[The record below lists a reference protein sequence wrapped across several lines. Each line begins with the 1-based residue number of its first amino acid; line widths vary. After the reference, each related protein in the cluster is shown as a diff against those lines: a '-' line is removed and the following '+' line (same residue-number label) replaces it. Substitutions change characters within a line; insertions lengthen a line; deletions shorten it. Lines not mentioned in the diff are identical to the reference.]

1 MTAERRG
8 GKAPASAEERTQ
20 ERSDKRGRERERLRL
35 TNGAK
40 APLDGSPPAKRRREG
55 ARRSEGKEKSIA
67 HLAPRRS
74 HEQHEATE
82 QHGYY
87 KKIAGERRRAIGG
100 RGRPR
105 RSRPCGKFRREFQA
119 TEELRGAPEKS
130 DRRSIFQ
137 RRGRL
142 IPKHFVSFAIGIFP
156 VAPSTDKK
164 ISRYRKRYFIEG
176 LDASKIKGEQLF
188 SRDLMCF
195 ALLRA
200 RSPSGKFT
208 RERERRRPKKQAKPS
223 RRARGNCDGGEALIF
238 YQSLLYYIL
247 D

>member
-55 ARRSEGKEKSIA
+55 ARRRERRGRERAQGEKGTEPCA
-67 HLAPRRS
+67 KTDELATRP
-74 HEQHEATE
+74 TE

-87 KKIAGERRRAIGG
+87 EKIAGERRRAIGG

-119 TEELRGAPEKS
+119 TEE
-130 DRRSIFQ
+130 
-137 RRGRL
+137 
-142 IPKHFVSFAIGIFP
+142 
-156 VAPSTDKK
+156 
-164 ISRYRKRYFIEG
+164 
-176 LDASKIKGEQLF
+176 
-188 SRDLMCF
+188 
-195 ALLRA
+195 
-200 RSPSGKFT
+200 
-208 RERERRRPKKQAKPS
+208 
-223 RRARGNCDGGEALIF
+223 
-238 YQSLLYYIL
+238 
-247 D
+247 